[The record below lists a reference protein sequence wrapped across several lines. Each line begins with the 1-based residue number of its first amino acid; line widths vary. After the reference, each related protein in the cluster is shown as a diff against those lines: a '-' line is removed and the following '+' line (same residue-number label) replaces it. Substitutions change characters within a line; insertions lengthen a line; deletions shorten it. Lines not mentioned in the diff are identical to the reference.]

1 MKLYLPRPEE
11 LLSLHSDHYFRG
23 WRLESG
29 ALPARSLLRQG
40 LQTRD
45 FDSLPYRWSIPY
57 LIVVREPGL
66 VVGSIGGKG
75 LLPDEDE
82 VEIAYNIAAAYRR
95 RGYAREAMG
104 MLQELARK
112 DSLALLAHVE
122 PDNTPSKKLLEKAR
136 FALETVFRLPD
147 SLDLERW
154 RWLPD

>member
-1 MKLYLPRPEE
+1 MELYLPRPDEFVN
-11 LLSLHSDHYFRG
+11 LHSGPYFRT
-23 WRLESG
+23 WRLEPG
-29 ALPARSLLRQG
+29 ALPSRSLLRQG

-45 FDSLPYRWSIPY
+45 VDSLAYRWSIPY
-57 LIVVREPGL
+57 LIVVPGSRL

-82 VEIAYNIAAAYRR
+82 VEIAYNVAAAHRR
-95 RGYAREAMG
+95 RGYAYQAMG
-104 MLQELARK
+104 LLQEHARK

-122 PDNTPSKKLLEKAR
+122 PDNTPSKKLLEKAG
-136 FALETVFRLPD
+136 FTFEAVFRLPD